1 MLSSGT
7 SSISRL
13 FGKGLSFG
21 AEVGDDD
28 GVEAESF
35 SSSHSRD
42 VSPEK
47 FRPGVS
53 AETEDISDAPDAVR
67 RFMPVVM
74 TENRQVGASDYFKTI
89 RYRGCRLFYI
99 VLTRE
104 RTGRSSRP

>member
-1 MLSSGT
+1 MLSSGA
-7 SSISRL
+7 SSTSRL
-13 FGKGLSFG
+13 LGKGLSFG

-35 SSSHSRD
+35 PSSHSRD

-47 FRPGVS
+47 FRPGIS

-74 TENRQVGASDYFKTI
+74 SENRKLGASDYPKAM
-89 RYRGCRLFYI
+89 RY
-99 VLTRE
+99 
-104 RTGRSSRP
+104 